1 MDINKFLTELD
12 RLFSSGRMNEVE
24 EFLLTNSKTAEAE
37 QDKNSL
43 LTILNEQIGYYR
55 VTTQFEKGKKIIERI
70 EELIS
75 EMNLRNS
82 LGEGTSL
89 LNIATLYRAMGD
101 IPKAEECY
109 TKVEKIYDSLLDGN
123 DYRMAGLYNNMSLMY
138 QENKMYESAVSY
150 LKKAIEIISEIPD
163 AEIEKAVSHTNLG
176 QIYCRMEKFEEAK
189 TELERA
195 ENIFLS
201 VDINDEH
208 YSGCAAAQGYLYCK
222 VEDYKTSVK
231 YYEQALLN
239 IYHSYGITDNF
250 KSVQND
256 LKNVYRLSGE
266 KEYSSML
273 DVCQAYYVKYGKP
286 MIHDKFPEYED
297 MIAVGLC
304 GEGSECFG
312 TEDEISLDHDC
323 GPGFAMWV
331 TDEVYNEIGQQLQKA
346 YSELPEIFAGYIRSE
361 TLMGAGRCGVCT
373 IDNFYSRVL
382 GGKKFP
388 ESEDDWKNIEESALA
403 AAVNGRI
410 FCDKQGIFSNKRNIL
425 LSYYPHNVWI
435 EKLARELMYSAQT
448 GQYNYGRAMAR
459 GEYVT
464 ASIALSEYMKSIM
477 HVVYLLNKTYSPYYK
492 WQNRLIHKLEI
503 LPEIGSI
510 MEAICDMPTQRD
522 SWVNYKYN
530 GQPNPNDMISQS
542 IEIAAKLIVY
552 TLQEMKLSDK
562 NDLYL
567 EVQGREVLKNMI
579 ESEENLVNNN
589 IDREKIIDQ
598 IIQYEWVEFD
608 MTKNKDGR
616 ASCQDDWDTFSIMR
630 KSQYFT
636 WTDEMLTEYLWHI
649 DDSLKNGRNLISEKY
664 GRMMETTSPDE
675 YALIKDSFPELSDD
689 RKQITDAI
697 VGIQVEWMEE
707 FSRNYPKMA
716 ANARSVHSFE
726 DTSDNTSYETY
737 LRGELGTYSEKLISL
752 YGRFIVSLSKA
763 NKNLAYLIM
772 ENTAKLYGY
781 KSLDD
786 VESKL

>member
-1 MDINKFLTELD
+1 MNINKVLTKLD
-12 RLFSSGRMNEVE
+12 DLFSSGKLNEVE
-24 EFLLTNSKTAEAE
+24 EFLLSNCKTAEAE

-43 LTILNEQIGYYR
+43 LTILNELIGYYR
-55 VTTQFEKGKKIIERI
+55 VTTQFEKGKKVIEQVND
-70 EELIS
+70 LIA
-75 EMNLRNS
+75 EMKLQNS

-101 IPKAEECY
+101 ILKAEECY
-109 TKVEKIYDSLLDGN
+109 AKVEKIYSSLLEEN

-138 QENKMYESAVSY
+138 QENQMYEPAVSY
-150 LKKAIEIISEIPD
+150 LKKAIEIISEFPD

-189 TELERA
+189 AELELA

-201 VDINDEH
+201 VNINDEH
-208 YSGCAAAQGYLYCK
+208 YSGCASAQGYLYCK
-222 VEDYKTSVK
+222 LEDYETSVK
-231 YYEQALLN
+231 YYEKALLN
-239 IYHSYGITDNF
+239 IYHSYGVTENF
-250 KSVQND
+250 KSIQKD

-273 DVCQAYYVKYGKP
+273 DVCQDYYEEYGKP

-297 MIAVGLC
+297 RIAVGLC

-331 TDEVYNEIGQQLQKA
+331 TDEIYKEIGEQLQSA
-346 YSELPEIFAGYIRSE
+346 YNELPEIFAGYIRCE

-373 IDNFYSRVL
+373 INNFYSRVL

-388 ESEDDWKNIEESALA
+388 ESDDDWKNIEESALA
-403 AAVNGRI
+403 AAVNGRV
-410 FCDKQGIFSNKRNIL
+410 FCDKQGIFSNKRNTL

-435 EKLARELMYSAQT
+435 EKLARELIYSAQT

-510 MEAICDMPTQRD
+510 MEAICDMTSQRD
-522 SWVNYKYN
+522 SWVNYKYT

-542 IEIAAKLIVY
+542 IEIAAKLVVY

-579 ESEENLVNNN
+579 ESEKSLVNND
-589 IDREKIIDQ
+589 IDKEKLINQ

-608 MTKNKDGR
+608 MTKNKEGR

-630 KSQYFT
+630 KSQYLT
-636 WTDEMLTEYLWHI
+636 WTEEMLTEYLWHI
-649 DDSLKNGRNLISEKY
+649 DNSLKNGRNLISEKY

-675 YALIKDSFPELSDD
+675 YAQIKDSIPKLSEE
-689 RKQITDAI
+689 RLRITDVI

-707 FSRNYPKMA
+707 FSKNYPKMA
-716 ANARSVHSFE
+716 SNARSVHSYE

-737 LRGELGTYSEKLISL
+737 LRGELGTYSDKLISL
-752 YGRFIVSLSKA
+752 YGRFIVSLSKE